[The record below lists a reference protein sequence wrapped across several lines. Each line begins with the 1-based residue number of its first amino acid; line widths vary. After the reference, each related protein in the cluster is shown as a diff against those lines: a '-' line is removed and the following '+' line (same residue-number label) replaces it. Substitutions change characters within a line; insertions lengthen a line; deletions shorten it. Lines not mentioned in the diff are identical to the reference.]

1 MNCLVAPNAVRGTS
15 LLSSLVSRFSLFLH
29 LDPASN
35 MRSLRSLLVLALF
48 TPPLVAQQHLTT
60 PQEAVGHVIGAD
72 YILPTYTQLQRWWE
86 QLATQSP
93 RMKLDTIGRT
103 AEGRPQL
110 MAILSSPA
118 NLARLEEYRMTSE
131 TLARGRIDSATARRL
146 AQAGKSVVWIDGGL
160 HADEVLGANQ
170 LLELVWQMVSLNDP
184 ETLRIL
190 DDDIILAVQV
200 NPDGMELVADWYMR
214 TIDSLRRS
222 TGGLPRLYEKYA
234 GHDDNRDWYR
244 AALPETQNGERV
256 QYRRWYPQIIYNH
269 HQTGPAG
276 SVMFTPPFRDP
287 FNYYFDPMIPASID
301 WVGMAM
307 QRRFAAEGK
316 AGIVDKNS
324 TSYSTWWNGGLRTA
338 GYFHNMIGILT
349 EAIGN
354 PTPQTIPLVLERQL
368 PSGDG
373 IFPVQWGP
381 WHFRQSIDYSMTA
394 NRAILDLASK
404 YREDLLFN
412 FWRMGRNSIER
423 GGKDSW
429 TTTPPVVAA
438 AQQAI
443 GGTAT
448 PQGPSTDTPA
458 SRGGRGGC
466 AGANLPVCAGVLR
479 DPARRDPRAFVIP
492 ANQREFAQALDFLQA
507 LSFAG
512 IEIQKATADFS
523 IKGVNY
529 PKGSFV
535 VRADQAFRPH
545 VLDMFEP
552 QWHPL
557 DLQYP
562 GGPPKRPYDNAGYTL
577 AFQMGFNFDRL
588 LDPFTAPLAPVTEEK
603 IVPDPAPFAARSTG
617 WVLSPASND
626 AFLAVNRIGK
636 ANQRIERLADGEF
649 YVPSS
654 PTSARILGDLA
665 RDRGLQASP
674 ARTPIHGMPVKPLRV
689 GLYDQYGGSIP
700 AGWGRWILEHYE
712 VPFQRVFAPRLNA
725 GDLKQDFDVL
735 LFYGGIPAPTAG
747 GRGGGGG
754 GRGAADPGTIPEE
767 YRSQVGRT
775 TMDTT
780 LPQLKAFLERGG
792 RIIAIGRAAV
802 DLAQDLNLPIDNQ
815 VAGISQDKY
824 YIPGSVLRVA
834 VDTTQ
839 PAAAGARPV
848 VDIFFDNSPVL
859 RLGPDAASRGV
870 KKIAWFAAA
879 EPLRSGWAIGQSYLK
894 HGVEMASAE
903 VGLGTAYFYAPEMTF
918 RAQPEGTFKFILNTL
933 YGEAKK
939 SAVRRERE

>member
-1 MNCLVAPNAVRGTS
+1 
-15 LLSSLVSRFSLFLH
+15 
-29 LDPASN
+29 
-35 MRSLRSLLVLALF
+35 MRSLRPLVLLALCAS
-48 TPPLVAQQHLTT
+48 PLAAQQRLTT
-60 PQEAVGHVIGAD
+60 PQEAIGHPVGAD
-72 YILPTYTQLQRWWE
+72 YFLPSYTQLQRWWE
-86 QLATQSP
+86 QLAKQSP
-93 RMKLDTIGRT
+93 RMKLDTIGLT

-110 MAILSSPA
+110 MAVLSSPA
-118 NLARLEEYRMTSE
+118 NLARLDEYRKTSE
-131 TLARGRIDSATARRL
+131 TLAHGRVDSATARRL

-170 LLELVWQMVSLNDP
+170 LLELVWQMVSMNDP

-200 NPDGMELVADWYMR
+200 NPDGMELVANWYMR
-214 TIDSLRRS
+214 ATDSLQRR

-256 QYRRWYPQIIYNH
+256 QYRQWFPQIIYNH
-269 HQTGPAG
+269 HQTGPTG

-307 QRRFAAEGK
+307 QRRFSAEGK
-316 AGIVDKNS
+316 GGIVDKNS

-354 PTPQTIPLVLERQL
+354 PTPETIQLTLQRQL

-423 GGKDSW
+423 GSTDTW
-429 TTTPPVVAA
+429 TTTPNTIAA
-438 AQQAI
+438 AEKA
-443 GGTAT
+443 GGAATAAAV
-448 PQGPSTDTPA
+448 GGDTPGA
-458 SRGGRGGC
+458 AAAPVAGGGGRG
-466 AGANLPVCAGVLR
+466 AGRGGNTPAYAAVLR
-479 DPARRDPRAFVIP
+479 DPMRRDPRAFVIP
-492 ANQREFAQALDFLQA
+492 ADQPEFAQALDFLQA

-535 VRADQAFRPH
+535 VRGDQAFRPH

-552 QWHPL
+552 QWHPM

-577 AFQMGFNFDRL
+577 AFQMGFKFDRIV
-588 LDPFTAPLAPVTEEK
+588 DPFTAPLVPVTTEK
-603 IVPDPAPFAARSTG
+603 ITPDPVAFEAKAKA
-617 WVLSPASND
+617 WKLSPASND
-626 AFLAVNRIGK
+626 AFLAVNRLLK
-636 ANQRIERLADGEF
+636 ANQRVERLANGEF
-649 YVPSS
+649 IVRA
-654 PTSARILGDLA
+654 TAVSAKIVGDLA
-665 RDRGLQASP
+665 RDRALRV
-674 ARTPIHGMPVKPLRV
+674 RTAAAADKGTPVKALRI
-689 GLYDQYGGSIP
+689 GLWDQYGGSMP

-712 VPFQRVFAPRLNA
+712 APFDRVFAPRLNA
-725 GDLKQDFDVL
+725 GDIRKDYDVL
-735 LFYGGIPAPTAG
+735 VFLGGIPSAGGG

-754 GRGAADPGTIPEE
+754 GGGRGNAVPVESAE
-767 YRSQVGRT
+767 YRGQVGR
-775 TMDTT
+775 MSVDTT
-780 LPQLKAFLERGG
+780 VPQLKAFLEQGG
-792 RIIAIGRAAV
+792 RIVAVGASATALAA
-802 DLAQDLNLPIDNQ
+802 DLGLPIESQ
-815 VAGISQDKY
+815 VTGISNDKY
-824 YIPGSVLRVA
+824 YIPGSILQVA

-839 PAAAGARPV
+839 PAAAGAHPV
-848 VDIFFDNSPVL
+848 IDVFFDNSPVF
-859 RLGPDAASRGV
+859 RLGADAAAKGI
-870 KKIAWFAAA
+870 KKIAWFSVP

-894 HGVEMASAE
+894 DGVEMASAQ
-903 VGLGTAYFYAPEMTF
+903 VGQGTAYFYAPEMTF
-918 RAQPEGTFKFILNTL
+918 RAQPEGTFKFIFNTFF
-933 YGEAKK
+933 GDAPTAKK
-939 SAVRRERE
+939 